1 MKTIT
6 SFILLLLAI
15 GVITGC
21 NKVNYRK
28 TKSGLVY
35 KLFPADNKDSLIKD
49 GQVVKFQVTT
59 KLNDSTMYS
68 SYGKIP
74 AFARL
79 MATEKPPYNLLSVLP
94 MMKKGDSAV
103 IVQMIDSLIKMGAQ
117 LPGSAKKG
125 DKITTTIRIT
135 DVFTNDSVAMIDY
148 NKEMEKDKPRQMKE
162 QEEEMAKMEKQKMEK
177 QLKEDAELEK
187 SGEMANEIKGIETYL
202 SSKKINAQKTGKG
215 TYVLIQQ
222 QGTGPLAAAGK
233 YVNVKYTGRI
243 LSTDSTFQTNTYEF
257 PLGKGSGV
265 IRGWDEGLLLFS
277 KGGKGVLFIPGFLA
291 FGANPP
297 QGSPFKPF
305 EALKFDVE
313 LLNISDTPT
322 VARTMR

>member
-6 SFILLLLAI
+6 SFILLLLTI

-35 KLFPADNKDSLIKD
+35 KLFPADNKNALITN
-49 GQVVKFQVTT
+49 GQVAKFEVIT
-59 KLNDSTMYS
+59 KLNDSVMYS
-68 SYGKIP
+68 SYGKLP
-74 AFARL
+74 AFARV
-79 MATEKPPYNLLSVLP
+79 MATDKPPYNLLSVLP
-94 MMKKGDSAV
+94 MMKKGDSAI

-125 DKITTTIRIT
+125 DKITTTVRIT
-135 DVFTNDSVAMIDY
+135 EVFANDSTAMIDY
-148 NKEMEKDKPRQMKE
+148 NKEMEKDRPRQMKE
-162 QEEEMAKMEKQKMEK
+162 QEEEMAKMEKEKKEK
-177 QLKEDAELEK
+177 QLKDDVELEK
-187 SGEMANEIKGIETYL
+187 SGEMANELKTMDTYL

-222 QGTGPLAAAGK
+222 QGTGPLATVGK
-233 YVNVKYTGRI
+233 YVNVKYTGRY
-243 LSTDSTFQTNTYEF
+243 LSNDSVFQSNTYEF
-257 PLGKGSGV
+257 PLGKAV
-265 IRGWDEGLLLFS
+265 VMRGWDEGIPLFS
-277 KGGKGVLFIPGFLA
+277 KGGKGVIFIPGFLA
-291 FGANPP
+291 YGANPP

-322 VARTMR
+322 VTRPMR